1 MKFRWEKKYLYW
13 GITAFLVII
22 SSITFYILA
31 NDMSMVYSAIHKIT
45 SITMPFIVGFV
56 IAYLLNPIM
65 CFFEEKC
72 FKPLFKKANIK
83 PDRAPRI
90 LAITVS
96 VILLLGFITGL
107 LFLVIPQL
115 TKSVTAIIDNLESYF
130 NNFEAWITNLVSKNE
145 GLKEMLQEQFKDI
158 NATVT
163 TWAKGVVEPR
173 VEGIIS
179 GVTSGVIGVVVFLK
193 NISIGLII
201 SIYILY
207 SKEKFFAQGKKTLFS
222 FFSVKAANKVLKI
235 TRRADRVF
243 GGFITGKL
251 IDSLIIGMLCFVGM
265 SFFKLPFPLLISVI
279 IGITNIIPFFG
290 PIFGAVPSGL
300 LILMI
305 DPLACLY
312 FLIFILALQQFD
324 GNILGPLIL
333 GDSTGLSAFWV
344 IFAILLTG
352 GLFGFAGMVVGV
364 PLFALLYSLFAEWI
378 DNRLVR
384 HELPIETDSY
394 TKLSEINPIDN
405 SIIILEKEKARRKPF
420 AKRKK

>member
-22 SSITFYILA
+22 SSITFYLLA
-31 NDMSMVYSAIHKIT
+31 NDMGMVYNAIRKIT
-45 SITMPFIVGFV
+45 AIMMPFVVGLV

-65 CFFEEKC
+65 CFFENKC
-72 FKPLFKKANIK
+72 FKPLFKKDKIK
-83 PDRAPRI
+83 PDRASRI
-90 LAITVS
+90 LAIIVS

-107 LFLVIPQL
+107 LFLVVPQL
-115 TKSVTAIIDNLESYF
+115 TKSVNAIIDNLENYF
-130 NNFEAWITNLVSKNE
+130 NNFETWITNLVSKND
-145 GLKEMLQEQFKDI
+145 GLKEMLQGQFKDI

-173 VEGIIS
+173 MEGIIS
-179 GVTSGVIGVVVFLK
+179 GVTSGVIGVLVFLK
-193 NISIGLII
+193 NLSIGLII

-207 SKEKFFAQGKKTLFS
+207 SKEKFFAQGKKILFS
-222 FFSVKAANKVLKI
+222 LFSVKASNKVLKI

-243 GGFITGKL
+243 GGFIIGKL

-364 PLFALLYSLFAEWI
+364 PLFALLYSLLAEWI
-378 DNRLVR
+378 DGRLER
-384 HELPIETDSY
+384 HELPIQTESY
-394 TKLSEINPIDN
+394 TILSEIDPI
-405 SIIILEKEKARRKPF
+405 SHEIRILEKEKIKRKLF